1 MGIVKVSI
9 FQKSLQE
16 GLNLT
21 TYKKIAALKS
31 DFLLLPEYFFADQS
45 VKDYRSLPDKSMFA
59 HDWLLK
65 LNDSYKGIIL
75 GGSIIRGE
83 GSEQFAATPV
93 VSEGALVDYYN
104 KRELS
109 SEEKKLVKP
118 GDSPG
123 VFILGGFRFGVLL
136 GGETKNPAYIQ
147 ELAEQGIKIIFIMD
161 TRPDFDEAEDE
172 EQILKPA
179 AEHGLYI
186 TRCCGTG
193 RLFGEDIRGRS
204 LVASPTGISWRVAPQ
219 ETEQEILKTILINM
233 VGV

>member
-31 DFLLLPEYFFADQS
+31 DFLLMPEYFFADQS
-45 VKDYRSLPDKSMFA
+45 VKNYRSLPDKSMFA

-75 GGSIIRGE
+75 GGSIVRSSKDG
-83 GSEQFAATPV
+83 QFASSPV
-93 VSEGALVDYYN
+93 VSEGALVDYYD
-104 KRELS
+104 KRDLNA
-109 SEEKKLVKP
+109 EEKKVVKA
-118 GDSPG
+118 GEGPG

-136 GGETKNPAYIQ
+136 GGETKNPRYIE
-147 ELAEQGIKIIFIMD
+147 ELVEQGIRIIFIMD
-161 TRPDFDEAEDE
+161 TRADFDEAEDE
-172 EQILKPA
+172 EYILKPA
-179 AEHGLYI
+179 AKHGLYI

-193 RLFGEDIRGRS
+193 RLFGAEIRGRS

-219 ETEQEILKTILINM
+219 ETDQEILKTILINM

>member
-1 MGIVKVSI
+1 MRIVKVSI

-16 GLNLT
+16 GLNLA

-45 VKDYRSLPDKSMFA
+45 IKDHKSLPDKSMFA

-75 GGSIIRGE
+75 GGSIVRKSNE
-83 GSEQFAATPV
+83 GQFASAPV
-93 VSEGALVDYYN
+93 VSDGTLIDYYN
-104 KRELS
+104 KRDLS
-109 SEEKKLVKP
+109 ADEKKVVQP
-118 GDSPG
+118 GEGPG
-123 VFILGGFRFGVLL
+123 IFILGGFRFGVLL
-136 GGETKNPAYIQ
+136 GGETKNPQYIS
-147 ELAEQGIKIIFIMD
+147 ELAEQGIRIIFILD
-161 TRPDFDEAEDE
+161 TRTDFDEDEDE

-193 RLFGEDIRGRS
+193 QLFGKPIRGRS
-204 LVASPTGISWRVAPQ
+204 MVASPTGISWRVARQ
-219 ETEQEILKTILINM
+219 ESDQEILKTILVNM

>member
-9 FQKSLQE
+9 FQKSLQD
-16 GLNLT
+16 GLNLA

-45 VKDYRSLPDKSMFA
+45 ARDLRSLADKSMFA

-65 LNDSYKGIIL
+65 LGDAYKGIIL
-75 GGSIIRGE
+75 GGSILRKTKE
-83 GSEQFAATPV
+83 GLFASAPI
-93 VSEGALVDYYN
+93 VSDGAIVDYYD
-104 KRELS
+104 KRLLS
-109 SEEKKLVKP
+109 ADEQKILTP
-118 GDSPG
+118 GDGPG

-136 GGETKNPAYIQ
+136 GGETSNPAHIA
-147 ELAEQGIKIIFIMD
+147 ELAAQGIRIIFIMD
-161 TRPDFDEAEDE
+161 TRSAFDEAEDE
-172 EQILKPA
+172 EQLLKPA

-193 RLFGEDIRGRS
+193 QLFGGTIRGRS

-219 ETEQEILKTILINM
+219 ECEQEILKTILVNM

>member
-9 FQKSLQE
+9 FQKSLQD

-45 VKDYRSLPDKSMFA
+45 VKDYRSLADKSVFA

-65 LNDSYKGIIL
+65 LNDSYRGIIL
-75 GGSIIRGE
+75 GGSLIRGANE
-83 GSEQFAATPV
+83 RQFASTPV
-93 VSEGALVDYYN
+93 VSEGALVDYYD

-109 SEEKKLVKP
+109 AEEGKLVKP
-118 GDSPG
+118 GEGPG

-136 GGETKNPAYIQ
+136 GGETRNPRYIE
-147 ELAEQGIKIIFIMD
+147 ELAEQGIRIIFIMD
-161 TRPDFDEAEDE
+161 TRADFDEAEDE

-179 AEHGLYI
+179 AKHGLYI

-193 RLFGEDIRGRS
+193 RLFGKEIRGRS
-204 LVASPTGISWRVAPQ
+204 LVASPSGVSWRVAPQ
-219 ETEQEILKTILINM
+219 ETDQEILKTILVNM